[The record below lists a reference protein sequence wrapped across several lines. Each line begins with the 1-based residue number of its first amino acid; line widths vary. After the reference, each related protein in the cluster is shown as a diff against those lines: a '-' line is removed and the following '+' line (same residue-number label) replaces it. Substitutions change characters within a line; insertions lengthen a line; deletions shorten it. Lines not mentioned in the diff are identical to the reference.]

1 MNDNSP
7 PTTIRDRLSHCLILA
22 ALVLTWSLWLFGRP
36 YWTPDE
42 PREAALAASMM
53 HAAQPLPTLLGRTF
67 AEKPPLTY
75 WLAGASMR
83 LFGPTPAAARA
94 PQLLYALLG
103 YFALLRLA
111 KSAGLGREAGLAAA
125 AFASSLLAF
134 QVQIWLE
141 CDALLLAGVCLAL
154 LGLYRGLMADESAPR
169 LRGYL
174 LMHAGLTLAFFAKN
188 FAGWLVPVMAF
199 IALTTWERRWR
210 EWLRWEL
217 WAGSLLPLV
226 CIGGWVLAVAG
237 TSGGAE
243 NLRVL
248 FWHNLVGRAVNVGAA
263 APYAY
268 ATAHRN
274 WPGKYLVELLPD
286 LLPWT
291 GLAIAALLRSWQ
303 GARGDAS
310 RSLAWRLALCATL
323 PALALLSLAAT
334 ARSIYPAPTIAGF
347 GLLIGLWLHEHTS
360 PSRATVW
367 ALRSAALLIA
377 IFGAVLCAVTVVL
390 AGPPLGAPLVRLVP
404 GIAVSG
410 GVTLYALSW
419 LRQRGAAPAL
429 IFSRLCVALLLL
441 LSLGTL
447 APVRVL
453 NFAQDLSRIAWEV
466 RHSPGGGPVLLWH
479 PDETTLAW
487 AQLYLPAGSV
497 VALREE
503 DADSDAAL
511 PRQLAAGAGPVVYQL
526 PTPSWHANT
535 WWAYLRYGT
544 MPAATAIPLPAP
556 LKALHVERLIERPG
570 GRSYVLLGP

>member
-1 MNDNSP
+1 MIENSP
-7 PTTIRDRLSHCLILA
+7 LATIRERLSRCLILA
-22 ALVLTWSLWLFGRP
+22 ALVLAWSFWLFGRP

-53 HAAQPLPTLLGRTF
+53 HAAQPLPTLFGRTF

-75 WLAGASMR
+75 WLAGFSMR
-83 LFGPTPAAARA
+83 VFGPTPAAARA

-103 YFALLRLA
+103 YFALLRLGR
-111 KSAGLGREAGLAAA
+111 SAGLGREAGLAAA
-125 AFASSLLAF
+125 AFASCLLAF
-134 QVQIWLE
+134 QVQIWFE
-141 CDALLLAGVCLAL
+141 CDALLLSGVCLAL
-154 LGLYRGLMADESAPR
+154 LGLYRGLMAEESAPK

-188 FAGWLVPVMAF
+188 FAGWLVPVTAF
-199 IALTTWERRWR
+199 IALTFWERRWR

-217 WAGSLLPLV
+217 WAGSVLPLL
-226 CIGGWVLAVAG
+226 CIGGWVLAVA
-237 TSGGAE
+237 SSSDGAE

-274 WPGKYLVELLPD
+274 WPGKYFIELLSD

-291 GLAIAALLRSWQ
+291 GLAIAALLQSRK
-303 GARGDAS
+303 GARGDTN
-310 RSLAWRLALCATL
+310 RRVAWRLALCATV
-323 PALALLSLAAT
+323 PALVVLSLAAT
-334 ARSIYPAPTIAGF
+334 ARSIYPAPVIAGF
-347 GLLIGLWLHEHTS
+347 GLLIGLWLSEHAQ
-360 PSRATVW
+360 PSRATAW

-377 IFGAVLCAVTVVL
+377 IFGAALCAVTMVL
-390 AGPPLGAPLVRLVP
+390 AGPPLGAPVMRLAP

-410 GVTLYALSW
+410 GVTLYALYW
-419 LRQRGAAPAL
+419 LRQRGEAPAL
-429 IFSRLCVALLLL
+429 IFSRLCVAFLLL

-447 APVRVL
+447 APVTVL
-453 NFAQDLSRIAWEV
+453 NFAQNLSRIASEV
-466 RHSPGGGPVLLWH
+466 RQYEGTGPVLLWH

-487 AQLYLPAGSV
+487 AQLYLAEGRV

-511 PRQLAAGAGPVVYQL
+511 ARQLAAGAGPVVYQM
-526 PTPSWHANT
+526 PTPAWHAAT
-535 WWAYLRYGT
+535 WWAYLRHDT
-544 MPAATAIPLPAP
+544 MPVAVAVPLPAR
-556 LKALHVERLIERPG
+556 LKALHIKRLIERPG
-570 GRSYVLLGP
+570 GRSYLLLGP